1 MVLYKLS
8 MCFLSIS
15 KREMRYTN
23 STYFANLPNYSAP
36 FKSKKSEQTQNI
48 PKKNNFFINTLVHNL
63 KVHSSK
69 FCIRIWKLRQ

>member
-36 FKSKKSEQTQNI
+36 FKTQNI
-48 PKKNNFFINTLVHNL
+48 PKKNNFFINTLVT
-63 KVHSSK
+63 SA
-69 FCIRIWKLRQ
+69 

>member
-1 MVLYKLS
+1 MVFPMVLYKLS

-36 FKSKKSEQTQNI
+36 FKSKRSEQTQNI
-48 PKKNNFFINTLVHNL
+48 PKKNNFFINTLVT
-63 KVHSSK
+63 SA
-69 FCIRIWKLRQ
+69 